1 MAVVEVAMAVV
12 VLVVVVVVVE
22 AGSRKSGVVTFGDIW
37 CRVPVVLAE
46 LDINEPAKWLPVRQE
61 P

>member
-12 VLVVVVVVVE
+12 VLVVVVGVVVVAVEVE

-37 CRVPVVLAE
+37 CRVPVV
-46 LDINEPAKWLPVRQE
+46 
-61 P
+61 